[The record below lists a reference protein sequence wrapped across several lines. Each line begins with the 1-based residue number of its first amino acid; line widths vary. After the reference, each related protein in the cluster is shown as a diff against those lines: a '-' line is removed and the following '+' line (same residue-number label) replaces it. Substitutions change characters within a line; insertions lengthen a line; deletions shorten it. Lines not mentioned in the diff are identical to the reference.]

1 MSKKKKISTS
11 RFINAKITSTISIT
25 LVLVLLGLTILI
37 LFLGNGISSYVK
49 ENMSFSVM
57 LDSDITDA
65 QIQQVRKNL
74 DAQPFV
80 KASRYVSKEE
90 AKEQL
95 IKDLGED
102 PEELLGFNPAQDA
115 IEIFLHS
122 EYANNDSITH
132 IVSTIKQ
139 NSNVGDLLYHQE
151 AIDLVNDNI
160 SKITYVLL
168 ILTAILLFI
177 SFALIRNTIRL
188 SVYSN
193 RFLINTMKLV
203 GASWNFIRKPFVRRN
218 IFTGIVAGILAN
230 GIIYLIILY
239 FSRQYAELSNM
250 LTLTE
255 LGIIF
260 GVVIFF
266 GIVISLIAT
275 FFAVNRYLKMD
286 TDSLYYV

>member
-1 MSKKKKISTS
+1 MSKKKRVSTS
-11 RFINAKITSTISIT
+11 RFINAQITSTISIT
-25 LVLVLLGLTILI
+25 LVLVLLGVTILI

-57 LDSDITDA
+57 LENDISDA
-65 QIQQVRKNL
+65 QIQNIRRNL
-74 DAQPFV
+74 DGQAFV
-80 KASRYVSKEE
+80 KSSRFVSKDE

-122 EYANNDSITH
+122 EYANNDSITKV
-132 IVSTIKQ
+132 ITTIKQ

-151 AIDLVNDNI
+151 ALDLVNDNV
-160 SKITYVLL
+160 SKITTILL
-168 ILTAILLFI
+168 VLTAILLFI

-188 SVYSN
+188 SIYSN

-218 IFTGIVAGILAN
+218 IYTGILAGILAN

-239 FSRQYAELSNM
+239 FSREYAELSSM
-250 LTLTE
+250 ISMIE
-255 LGIIF
+255 LAVIF

-266 GIVISLIAT
+266 GVTISVVAT

-286 TDSLYYV
+286 TDNLYYV